1 VFDANYRKKLQI
13 IYIIV
18 SIIKLLV
25 FSIGAE
31 KSSKPSIMNPLL
43 KWG

>member
-1 VFDANYRKKLQI
+1 MFDANYRKKLQI

-25 FSIGAE
+25 FSIGAQ
-31 KSSKPSIMNPLL
+31 N
-43 KWG
+43 

>member
-1 VFDANYRKKLQI
+1 LDANYPKKLQI

-31 KSSKPSIMNPLL
+31 NSPNPTTINPLL
-43 KWG
+43 GWG